1 MADSMVE
8 ALIGSTVAMICV
20 TTLVI
25 SIRMAVRTSLRTC
38 GLDDVLITASWVR
51 KINLALRTVRK
62 HDLTCNDL
70 QVFAMAMFTATMI
83 STHSGFGRH
92 HQDVNISDYEQF
104 LKVHNH
110 FYGRQLTIATSATYS
125 YGLALAKMSFAVLY
139 IRMLPDRRLV
149 MMNKAIILFLC
160 CQAIEESLIPIFQC
174 NPIAKA
180 WTVGMEGSCL
190 DLPVLWWSGPIPTLW
205 NLQLPLVKR
214 LGLIAMLSLGLLV
227 VAISVIR
234 MHSVTEMGIDDTP
247 DKTAKDDLAT
257 PILWSEAEIST
268 LIVCSCVPSLR
279 KVVQKLPCLSQPF
292 GIPSIDTPPRAIKT
306 IGQTRQKRRFPSKC
320 GSGQER
326 YCTIGSDSTSRTLT
340 YPLSVLSRP
349 LKASDTASEGP
360 QETLRTNAG
369 NDGNS
374 IGNLQ
379 KRDLKLDYDVE
390 RDAGD
395 VVGIPEEMFFPT
407 GNLNEKVRS
416 ESK

>member
-1 MADSMVE
+1 
-8 ALIGSTVAMICV
+8 
-20 TTLVI
+20 
-25 SIRMAVRTSLRTC
+25 MAVRTSLRTC
-38 GLDDVLITASWVR
+38 GLDDGLITASWVR
-51 KINLALRTVRK
+51 KINLASHTVRK
-62 HDLTCNDL
+62 EDLTCSDL

-83 STHSGFGRH
+83 SAHSGFGRH
-92 HQDVNISDYEQF
+92 HQDVSISDYEQF
-104 LKVHNH
+104 LK
-110 FYGRQLTIATSATYS
+110 LTIATSATYS

-174 NPIAKA
+174 KPIAKA

-205 NLQLPLVKR
+205 KLQLPLVKR

-247 DKTAKDDLAT
+247 DKIAKDDLAT

-279 KVVQKLPCLSQPF
+279 KVVQKLPCSSQPF
-292 GIPSIDTPPRAIKT
+292 GIATIDTPPRAIKT
-306 IGQTRQKRRFPSKC
+306 IGQTRQKPRFPSKY

-326 YCTIGSDSTSRTLT
+326 YCTIGSGSTGRTLT

-349 LKASDTASEGP
+349 IKASVTASEGL
-360 QETLRTNAG
+360 QETLRTDAT

-379 KRDLKLDYDVE
+379 KLELELELDYDVE
-390 RDAGD
+390 RDAGNI
-395 VVGIPEEMFFPT
+395 VGLPKEIFFPT
-407 GNLNEKVRS
+407 GNFDEKFRS